1 MLSRQSADPS
11 ARRRETST
19 SRVKQRTPPVKIAF
33 IQAGWHHDIVGG
45 ALIGFQ
51 HELSARDH
59 ESTVEVI
66 DVAGAFEIPLHAQRL
81 ARRGEYAAIVAAAFV
96 VDGGIYRHEFVAG
109 TVLDALMRVQLE
121 TDTPVLSMVLTP
133 HNFQETGAHRDF
145 FQTHFRLKGAEA
157 ARACISTVAS
167 LQKLAERH

>member
-1 MLSRQSADPS
+1 M
-11 ARRRETST
+11 
-19 SRVKQRTPPVKIAF
+19 KIAF
-33 IQAGWHHDIVGG
+33 IQAGWHHDIVEE

-59 ESTVEVI
+59 DDATVAVI
-66 DVAGAFEIPLHAQRL
+66 DVPGAFEIPLHAQRL
-81 ARRGEYAAIVAAAFV
+81 ARRGDYDAIVAVAFV

-133 HNFQETGAHRDF
+133 HNFQETDAHRDF
-145 FQTHFRLKGAEA
+145 FQRHFRLKGAEA

-167 LQKLAERH
+167 LEKLNERR